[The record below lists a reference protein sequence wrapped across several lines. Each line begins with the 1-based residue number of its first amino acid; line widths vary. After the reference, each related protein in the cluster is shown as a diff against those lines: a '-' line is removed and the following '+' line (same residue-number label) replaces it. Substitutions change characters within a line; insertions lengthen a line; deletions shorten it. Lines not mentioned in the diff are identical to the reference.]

1 MTIGLREI
9 TEFSRRSC
17 TLDSA
22 AYVAQRLRRRGRP
35 TCLPLMVGG
44 DVLAC
49 RRATTGGCPYNV
61 GQDVMDRFTAP
72 DFDIAP

>member
-1 MTIGLREI
+1 
-9 TEFSRRSC
+9 
-17 TLDSA
+17 
-22 AYVAQRLRRRGRP
+22 
-35 TCLPLMVGG
+35 MVGG